1 VTRSVYQALLRL
13 YPWDYATA
21 FSHDMTIAFDQA
33 CEEQRARGRGHFV
46 RFATS
51 ELSGLLWGAG
61 KEWLAKLT
69 TEESVR
75 GRSLPDLR
83 MMRPVGV
90 TRELWFASLDREG
103 GTESTIAEEQA
114 RPETHFRR
122 FIGADLR
129 S

>member
-1 VTRSVYQALLRL
+1 VTKSVYQALLSL
-13 YPWDYATA
+13 YPWDYVTA
-21 FSHDMTIAFDQA
+21 FSDDMRMAFDEA
-33 CEEQRARGRGHFV
+33 CEEQGRRGRWHFV

-51 ELSGLLWGAG
+51 ELASLVWGVG

-83 MMRPVGV
+83 MMRPVGITQEV
-90 TRELWFASLDREG
+90 WFASLDREG
-103 GTESTIAEEQA
+103 RTESTIAEEQA
-114 RPETHFRR
+114 RPGTR
-122 FIGADLR
+122 FMG

>member
-1 VTRSVYQALLRL
+1 VTKSVYQALLSL

-21 FSHDMTIAFDQA
+21 FSYDMKTAFDEA
-33 CEEQRARGRGHFV
+33 CEEQGRRGRWHFV

-51 ELSGLLWGAG
+51 ELASLVWGAG

-83 MMRPVGV
+83 MMRPVGI
-90 TRELWFASLDREG
+90 TREVWFASLDREG
-103 GTESTIAEEQA
+103 RTDTLMLSGTRDSEGDSC
-114 RPETHFRR
+114 
-122 FIGADLR
+122 L
-129 S
+129 

>member
-1 VTRSVYQALLRL
+1 VTRSAYQALLRL

-21 FSHDMTIAFDQA
+21 FSADMTTAFDQA
-33 CEEQRARGRGHFV
+33 CEEQRRRGRGHFV

-51 ELSGLLWGAG
+51 ELAGLIWGAG
-61 KEWLAKLT
+61 REWLAKLT

-90 TRELWFASLDREG
+90 TQELWFASLEREG
-103 GTESTIAEEQA
+103 RAESTIAGEPASKQTRLIA
-114 RPETHFRR
+114 
-122 FIGADLR
+122 

>member
-1 VTRSVYQALLRL
+1 MTKSVYRALLSL

-21 FSHDMTIAFDQA
+21 FSEDMEMAFEEA
-33 CEEQRARGRGHFV
+33 CEEQERRGRWHFV

-51 ELSGLLWGAG
+51 ELSSLVWGLG

-83 MMRPVGV
+83 RMRPVGITQEV
-90 TRELWFASLDREG
+90 WFASLDRAG
-103 GTESTIAEEQA
+103 RTESTIAEERA
-114 RPETHFRR
+114 RP
-122 FIGADLR
+122 
-129 S
+129 